1 MKNFAILLLIL
12 LSTHL
17 GAQELNV
24 TVNVNTPTLQIADPK
39 VFEDLEGAITNFFNN
54 QRYTE
59 DDYEQEERIN
69 ITVSLTI
76 TEELSA
82 TAFKGEL
89 AIQST
94 RPVYGS
100 DYETPTF
107 LYNDRDV
114 TFGYEQFQP
123 IQYSENSFTDNLS
136 QILSFYALV
145 ILGMDYDT
153 FSPFGGEPYFQKA
166 QDILNAVPSAVS
178 ANNPGWRS
186 LDGNR
191 NRYWII
197 ENLLSPRVRPL
208 RQAMY
213 DYHRQGL
220 DLMHVDVGP
229 GRAIIAQ
236 ALEEIYNVNQNYPNS
251 MMVQI
256 FANSKSNEIVDVFK
270 QSTTTEKNRI
280 IQIMTKIDAANSS
293 KYRNMK

>member
-1 MKNFAILLLIL
+1 
-12 LSTHL
+12 
-17 GAQELNV
+17 
-24 TVNVNTPTLQIADPK
+24 TPTLQIADPK

-54 QRYTE
+54 QRWTSDE
-59 DDYEQEERIN
+59 FEQEERIN
-69 ITVSLTI
+69 ITVSMTI
-76 TEELSA
+76 TEEFSA
-82 TAFKGEL
+82 TSFKAEL

-94 RPVYGS
+94 RPVYGT

-114 TFGYEQFQP
+114 TFSYEPFQP
-123 IQYSENSFTDNLS
+123 IQFSENSFTDNLS
-136 QILSFYALV
+136 QILSFYAFIV
-145 ILGMDYDT
+145 VGMDYDS

-166 QDILNAVPSAVS
+166 QDLLNAVPSAVS

-191 NRYWII
+191 NRYWIM
-197 ENLLSPRVRPL
+197 ENLLSPRVRAL
-208 RQAMY
+208 RQAVY

-220 DLMHVDVGP
+220 DLMHKEVVP

-236 ALEEIYNVNQNYPNS
+236 ALEQVFAVNQNYPNS

-256 FANSKSNEIVDVFK
+256 FANAKSNEIVDIFS
-270 QSTTTEKNRI
+270 QSTSTEKNRI
-280 IQIMTKIDAANSS
+280 VQIMTKIDAANSS